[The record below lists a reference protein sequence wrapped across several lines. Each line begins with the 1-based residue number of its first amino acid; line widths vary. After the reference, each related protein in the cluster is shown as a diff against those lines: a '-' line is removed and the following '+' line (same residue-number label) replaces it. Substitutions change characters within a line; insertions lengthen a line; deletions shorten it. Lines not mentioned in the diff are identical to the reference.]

1 MDGRVFCRILA
12 GELPASFVHQ
22 DDDVVA
28 FLDVQPVNAGHTL
41 VLPRRHVEFLGDVEG
56 EVLARMLPVASR
68 IAAAIRETDL
78 RCEGVNLL
86 LADGEAAGQEVPHV
100 HLHVVPRFGAD
111 AFRIDYDWSSA
122 PERIELEA
130 AAARIRERLAR

>member
-1 MDGRVFCRILA
+1 MDGCVFCRILA
-12 GELPASFVHQ
+12 GDLPVSFVHE

-41 VLPRRHVEFLGDVEG
+41 VLPRRHVEFLDDLEG
-56 EVLARMLPVASR
+56 EALARMLPLAQR
-68 IAAAIRETDL
+68 IAAAICETDL

-100 HLHVVPRFGAD
+100 HLHVVPRFGGD

-122 PERIELEA
+122 PDRTELDA
-130 AAARIRERLAR
+130 TAARIRERLA